1 MGQDINAYLERIVK
15 GLNCSDKEKQDI
27 TEELAGHLSMLV
39 LEYEEKG
46 FTQEQAV
53 ERALREF
60 GEVETISSG
69 LQDSIVP
76 QKNFLHKAG
85 WVFFGLYSAVVLWQL
100 LIVRL
105 LDRLINQDPYNRYFF
120 IYHSDDFFS
129 AKTWSLNSNIIPFK
143 NTYHYIIE
151 SQHFN
156 LDIVL
161 QNTLGNIVIF
171 IPLGIFLAL
180 LFRRFQSAAKVA
192 MLGFTI
198 TAVVELSQFFLQVG
212 QFDVDDILLNTMG
225 AIVGYYAFKGYI
237 KISKLMHSSK
247 SEKSTT

>member
-1 MGQDINAYLERIVK
+1 MGQDINAYLERIVN
-15 GLNCSDKEKQDI
+15 GLNCSEKEKQDI

-39 LEYEEKG
+39 REYEEKG
-46 FTQEQAV
+46 FTQKQAV

-69 LQDSIVP
+69 LQDSIMP
-76 QKNFLHKAG
+76 QKNFRHKTG
-85 WVFFGLYSAVVLWQL
+85 WIFFGLYSVVVFWQL
-100 LIVRL
+100 IIVRL
-105 LDRLINQDPYNRYFF
+105 LDRLINQDPYNHYFF
-120 IYHSDDFFS
+120 IDHSDDFFS

-143 NTYHYIIE
+143 NTYLYLIE

-161 QNTLGNIVIF
+161 QNTLGNVVIF
-171 IPLGIFLAL
+171 IPLGIFLAM
-180 LFRRFQSAAKVA
+180 LFKRFQSAAKVA

-198 TAVVELSQFFLQVG
+198 TVVIEISQFFLQVG

-225 AIVGYYAFKGYI
+225 AVIGYYVFKGFI

-247 SEKSTT
+247 SEKSII